1 MEILGLEKVS
11 FVDYEGYM
19 CATVFTGGCNF
30 MCSFCHNS
38 SLVNKQQNLISEEE
52 VLSYLESR
60 KKLLEAVTISG
71 GEPTLQKDLK
81 AFIKKVKSLGF
92 KVKLD
97 TNGTFPFVVK
107 DLIDENLID
116 FVAMDIKT
124 CFSEYSLV
132 TGVKFNYSEKVKETL
147 EILRNSNV
155 KYELRTTLVKEFH
168 NKETIKQMALDLKNE
183 KLLYLQKFV
192 DSGDCIKN
200 NLNQIEKQQALE
212 FKEILEKNIQVVNL
226 RGYS

>member
-11 FVDYEGYM
+11 FVDYEGCV

-30 MCSFCHNS
+30 MCPFCHNS
-38 SLVNKQQNLISEEE
+38 SLVNKQSEKISEEE
-52 VLSYLESR
+52 VLSYLSSR
-60 KKLLEAVTISG
+60 TKLLDAVTISG

-81 AFIKKVKSLGF
+81 DFIVKVKNMGY

-97 TNGTFPFVVK
+97 TNGTFPLVVK
-107 DLIDENLID
+107 ELIDNNLLD
-116 FVAMDIKT
+116 LVAMDIKT
-124 CFSEYSLV
+124 CFADYDKV
-132 TGVKFNYSEKVKETL
+132 TGLKVNWSDKVKETL

-155 KYELRTTLVKEFH
+155 KYELRTTLVNEFH
-168 NKETIKQMALDLKNE
+168 NENTIKQMAEDLKNE

-192 DSGDCIKN
+192 DSGECIKA
-200 NLNQIEKQQALE
+200 NLSEVPKQKALI
-212 FKEILEKNIQVVNL
+212 FQDILKKNIQSVNL